1 MLLTISVTVIA
12 AIMVVALIFQ
22 IPILMQIRRTAREAE
37 KFLETSRT
45 QIVPLS
51 HDLTVIF
58 QEVKTV
64 LQSIHRQVDRV
75 EESVTTV
82 RDAATRL
89 REFEEEIL
97 GRVEGPLLELSAL
110 IRAVSQG
117 VQPFSA
123 YFVDRKSCCNFRTL
137 SQTNLLICL
146 LLFSNLTTGTRGDKN
161 PRSSD
166 DHP

>member
-22 IPILMQIRRTAREAE
+22 IPILLQIRRTAREAE

-58 QEVKTV
+58 QEVKTI

-97 GRVEGPLLELSAL
+97 GRVERPLLELSAV

-117 VQPFSA
+117 VATFLR
-123 YFVDRKSCCNFRTL
+123 VLRR
-137 SQTNLLICL
+137 
-146 LLFSNLTTGTRGDKN
+146 
-161 PRSSD
+161 
-166 DHP
+166 